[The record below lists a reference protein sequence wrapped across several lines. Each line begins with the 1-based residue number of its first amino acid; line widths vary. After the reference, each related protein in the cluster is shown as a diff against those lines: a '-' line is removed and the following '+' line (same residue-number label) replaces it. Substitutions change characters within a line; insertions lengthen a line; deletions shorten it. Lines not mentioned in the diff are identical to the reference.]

1 MIHLKMK
8 NIMKSRKTT
17 DSTRRKGRDAQ
28 ADPDEDY
35 LDQDYDDYDNEE
47 EERIRRIKNKGLV
60 RVSYLMV
67 ALFLS
72 MAGYLIYFNVVLRDD
87 INNNQYNTKQSAY
100 QEQIIRGNIYSADG
114 NVLAQTD
121 IAEDGTESRSYPY
134 SNLFAHIVGYATN
147 GKSGIESVHNYDL
160 LSSHASILD
169 QIREEKLDTKVQG
182 DSLVLTLNTQL
193 QQVCYD
199 ALGDN
204 KGAIVVLEPSTG
216 KVLAMVSKPD
226 FDPNTIAQNW
236 DTLVNDESNSSLL
249 NRATN
254 GAYPPGST
262 FKIVTALDYFRQKGS
277 LEGYSYLCQGSITV
291 DDHTIQC
298 YNGAVHGQEDF
309 YSAFAHS
316 CNCAFA
322 DMGLGLGGDTL
333 KSTAEDL
340 LFNRA
345 LPLNSYK
352 TSRFTLDKDSPNAL
366 VMQTSIG
373 QGNTLVSPMHMALI
387 TSAIANDGVLMK
399 PTMIDK
405 IVNNS
410 GDTVRET
417 EKTEYKRLMTRN
429 EANILG
435 KLMKN
440 VVENGTASALNGR
453 GYTVAGKTGSAEF
466 DENGSSHSW
475 FVGYS
480 NVDDPDIAI
489 AVIVENGGTGS
500 EAAVPIAADVF
511 DAYYFD

>member
-1 MIHLKMK
+1 MGIFL
-8 NIMKSRKTT
+8 
-17 DSTRRKGRDAQ
+17 
-28 ADPDEDY
+28 
-35 LDQDYDDYDNEE
+35 
-47 EERIRRIKNKGLV
+47 
-60 RVSYLMV
+60 
-67 ALFLS
+67 ALI
-72 MAGYLIYFNVVLRDD
+72 GYLVYFNVELRDEYA
-87 INNNQYNTKQSAY
+87 NSPYNSKRQGTY
-100 QEQIIRGNIYSADG
+100 QERVTKGKILASDGDILASTETDANGN
-114 NVLAQTD
+114 
-121 IAEDGTESRSYPY
+121 EFRMYPY
-134 SNLFAHIVGYATN
+134 ENVFAHVVGYSDKGT
-147 GKSGIESVHNYDL
+147 SGLEQVMNSQL
-160 LSSHASILD
+160 LTSHANVAE
-169 QIREEKLDTKVQG
+169 QVQKEFQNQKNVG
-182 DSLVLTLNTQL
+182 DNVCTTLNTKL
-193 QQVCYD
+193 QQTAYD
-199 ALGDN
+199 ALGDR
-204 KGAIVVLEPSTG
+204 KGAVVVMEPDTG
-216 KVLAMVSKPD
+216 KILAMVSKPD
-226 FDPNTIAQNW
+226 FNPNTIAQDW
-236 DTLVNDESNSSLL
+236 DTLVNDENNSSLL

-262 FKIVTALDYFRQKGS
+262 FKVVTALDYFRQKGS

-298 YNGAVHGQEDF
+298 YNGEVHGQEDF

-322 DMGLGLGGDTL
+322 DMGLNLGAGSL
-333 KSTAEDL
+333 RSTAEDL
-340 LFNRA
+340 LFNKA

-352 TSRFTLDKDSPNAL
+352 TSRFTLEKNSANAL

-410 GDTVRET
+410 GDTVKET
-417 EKTEYKRLMTRN
+417 EKTEYKRLMTSN
-429 EANILG
+429 EAGILG

-475 FVGYS
+475 FIGYS
-480 NVDDPDIAI
+480 NVDNPDIAI

-500 EAAVPIAADVF
+500 EAAVPIAGDVF